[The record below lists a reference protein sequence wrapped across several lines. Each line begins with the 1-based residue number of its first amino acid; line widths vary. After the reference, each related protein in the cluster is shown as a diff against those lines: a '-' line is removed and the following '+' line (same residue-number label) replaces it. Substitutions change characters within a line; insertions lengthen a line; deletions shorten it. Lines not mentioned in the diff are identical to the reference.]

1 MKKIFFATLVLGA
14 ILFSGCS
21 TVPLEPK
28 EISLEA
34 QSFNAPPEGSSGLYI
49 YRDSI
54 LGSALKKDIFVDN
67 KCVGA
72 SAPKV
77 FFYQAVKGD
86 EEHEI
91 TTQSEFSPNKLSLR
105 TQSGKNYF
113 IRQYIKLG
121 VFLHGADLEL
131 IEEEKGKKAILE
143 LEMAKEGMCVNSV
156 IF

>member
-1 MKKIFFATLVLGA
+1 MKKIFFATLVLGV

-34 QSFNAPPEGSSGLYI
+34 KFFSAPPEGSSGLYI

-54 LGSALKKDIFVDN
+54 FGAALKRDIFVDN

-72 SAPKV
+72 SAPNV
-77 FFYQAVKGD
+77 FFYQTVKGD

-113 IRQYIKLG
+113 IRQYIKMG
-121 VFLHGADLEL
+121 VLVGGADLEL
-131 IEEEKGKKAILE
+131 IEEAKGKEAITE
-143 LEMAKEGMCVNSV
+143 LEMAKKGMCANSA